1 MMLLACYHKGMMVQ
15 KYDRLLLTL
24 GCLNTEPDLLDL
36 EIVR

>member
-1 MMLLACYHKGMMVQ
+1 MMLLACFHKGMMVQ
-15 KYDRLLLTL
+15 KYDRLLTL